1 MSNMDVVHVV
11 DDDVFIRYCIELLL
25 TANGFVVETY
35 SSAEEF
41 LAAAPSDNEG
51 CVLTDLNMPGGMTG
65 IDLLSE
71 ISHRRLRWPVVLMTA
86 QGTDSLR
93 EQANRLGASGYLMK
107 PFPPHTVLDAV
118 RTAMRKRD
126 GRVKG
131 SSDRRLS
138 HANF

>member
-1 MSNMDVVHVV
+1 MNNLDVVHVV
-11 DDDVFIRYCIELLL
+11 DDDAFIRYGIELLL

-41 LAAAPSDNEG
+41 LAAAPSENEG
-51 CVLTDLNMPGGMTG
+51 CVLTDLNMPGGMSG

-71 ISHRRLRWPVVLMTA
+71 ISHRRLRWPVILMTA
-86 QGTDSLR
+86 QGTNSLR
-93 EQANRLGASGYLMK
+93 EQVNRLGASDFLAK
-107 PFPPHTVLDAV
+107 PFAPQTVLDAV
-118 RTAMRKRD
+118 RTAIRRRD

-131 SSDRRLS
+131 SSDRCPS